1 MILSIL
7 ISVFNIIS
15 VYYAS
20 KNNRLTWL
28 FGIFAAM
35 LTSYI
40 MYDDMMFQCIFQ
52 ILTAAFCLYS
62 FIRWKSN
69 SEDNDN
75 DVHLSYFITT
85 FIIAFGIIPLITI
98 MFWDYI
104 SNDIDFQLTLICVM
118 ATVLLYMK
126 NVAAWVYWIFTDIM
140 FITIGV
146 VNDNFE
152 YVIIYFILL
161 ILAFYGF
168 VRNYDLALKNGKNNP
183 FSDFEFLAKHIK

>member
-1 MILSIL
+1 MFISIL
-7 ISVFNIIS
+7 ISIFNIAS
-15 VYYAS
+15 VYFAA

-28 FGIFAAM
+28 FGIFAAL
-35 LTSYI
+35 LTSYV

-52 ILTAAFCLYS
+52 ILTAIFCVYS

-98 MFWDYI
+98 IFWDYI

-126 NVAAWVYWIFTDIM
+126 NVVAWVYWIFTDIA
-140 FITIGV
+140 FITIGL

-161 ILAFYGF
+161 ILAFYGL

-183 FSDFEFLAKHIK
+183 FSDFEFLAKYI

>member
-1 MILSIL
+1 MILSIV
-7 ISVFNIIS
+7 ISIFNVAS
-15 VYYAS
+15 VYFAA

-28 FGIFAAM
+28 FGIFAAL
-35 LTSYI
+35 LTSYV
-40 MYDDMMFQCIFQ
+40 MYDNMMFQCIFQ
-52 ILTAAFCLYS
+52 ILTAIFCGYS

-85 FIIAFGIIPLITI
+85 FIIAFGVIPLITI
-98 MFWDYI
+98 IFWDYI

-126 NVAAWVYWIFTDIM
+126 NVVAWVYWIFTDII
-140 FITIGV
+140 FVTIGI

-161 ILAFYGF
+161 ILAFYGL

-183 FSDFEFLAKHIK
+183 FSDFEFFN

>member
-7 ISVFNIIS
+7 ISVFNVIS

-28 FGIFAAM
+28 FGIFAAL

-52 ILTAAFCLYS
+52 ILTVAFCLYS

-75 DVHLSYFITT
+75 DVHLSNASSCYLMIFL
-85 FIIAFGIIPLITI
+85 IPLISIFLFGNFT
-98 MFWDYI
+98 D
-104 SNDIDFQLTLICVM
+104 NDIDITLTSLSLY
-118 ATVLLYMK
+118 ATVLLYRK
-126 NVAAWVYWIFTDIM
+126 NVFAWFVWLVVDIGFIVSSAVSDNNAVLLIYFVM
-140 FITIGV
+140 FILACYG
-146 VNDNFE
+146 
-152 YVIIYFILL
+152 L
-161 ILAFYGF
+161 I
-168 VRNYDLALKNGKNNP
+168 RNINLVYKNGKTDNINK
-183 FSDFEFLAKHIK
+183 DIEYLMKL

>member
-7 ISVFNIIS
+7 ISVFNVIS

-28 FGIFAAM
+28 FGIFAAL
-35 LTSYI
+35 LTSYV

-52 ILTAAFCLYS
+52 ILTAVFCVYS
-62 FIRWKSN
+62 FIKWKSN

-85 FIIAFGIIPLITI
+85 FIIAFIIIPLITV

-126 NVAAWVYWIFTDIM
+126 NVAAWVYWMFTDIM

-183 FSDFEFLAKHIK
+183 FSDFEFLAKHII

>member
-1 MILSIL
+1 MFISIL
-7 ISVFNIIS
+7 ISIFNIAS
-15 VYYAS
+15 VYFAA

-28 FGIFAAM
+28 FGIFAAL
-35 LTSYI
+35 LTSYV
-40 MYDDMMFQCIFQ
+40 MYDDMWFQSIFQ
-52 ILTAAFCLYS
+52 ILTAGFCVYS

-69 SEDNDN
+69 SKANDD
-75 DVHLSYFITT
+75 DVHLSYCITT

-118 ATVLLYMK
+118 ATILLYMK
-126 NVAAWVYWIFTDIM
+126 NVAAWIYWIFTDIA
-140 FITIGV
+140 FITIGM

-161 ILAFYGF
+161 ILAIYGF
-168 VRNYDLALKNGKNNP
+168 ARNYDLALKNGKNNP
-183 FSDFEFLAKHIK
+183 FSDFEFLVKYF

>member
-1 MILSIL
+1 MILSI
-7 ISVFNIIS
+7 IIS
-15 VYYAS
+15 IFNVASVYFAA

-28 FGIFAAM
+28 FGIFAAL
-35 LTSYI
+35 LTSYV
-40 MYDDMMFQCIFQ
+40 MYDNMMFQCIFQ
-52 ILTAAFCLYS
+52 ILTAVFCGYS

-98 MFWDYI
+98 IFWDYI
-104 SNDIDFQLTLICVM
+104 SNDIDFQLTLICIM

-126 NVAAWVYWIFTDIM
+126 NVVAWIYWIFTDII
-140 FITIGV
+140 FVTIGAI
-146 VNDNFE
+146 NDNFE

-183 FSDFEFLAKHIK
+183 FSDFEFLSKYI

>member
-1 MILSIL
+1 MILSIV
-7 ISVFNIIS
+7 ISIFNIAS
-15 VYYAS
+15 VYYAA

-28 FGIFAAM
+28 FGIFAAL

-52 ILTAAFCLYS
+52 ILTAIFCSYS

-98 MFWDYI
+98 MFWNYI

-126 NVAAWVYWIFTDIM
+126 NVAAWVYWIITDIA
-140 FITIGV
+140 FITIGL

-152 YVIIYFILL
+152 YIIIYFILL
-161 ILAFYGF
+161 ILAIYGF
-168 VRNYDLALKNGKNNP
+168 ARNYDLALKNGKNNP
-183 FSDFEFLAKHIK
+183 FSDFEFLAKHI

>member
-1 MILSIL
+1 MILSIV
-7 ISVFNIIS
+7 ISIFNIAS
-15 VYYAS
+15 VYFAA

-28 FGIFAAM
+28 FGIFAAL
-35 LTSYI
+35 LTSYV
-40 MYDDMMFQCIFQ
+40 MYDVMMFQCIFQ
-52 ILTAAFCLYS
+52 ILTAIFCGYS

-69 SEDNDN
+69 SKANDD
-75 DVHLSYFITT
+75 DVHLSYFTTT

-126 NVAAWVYWIFTDIM
+126 NVVAWVYWIFTDIV
-140 FITIGV
+140 FVTIGV
-146 VNDNFE
+146 INDNFE

-161 ILAFYGF
+161 ILAFYGL

-183 FSDFEFLAKHIK
+183 FSDFEFLAKYI

>member
-1 MILSIL
+1 MFISIL
-7 ISVFNIIS
+7 ISIFNIAS
-15 VYYAS
+15 VYFAA

-28 FGIFAAM
+28 FGIFAAL

-40 MYDDMMFQCIFQ
+40 MYDDMRFQSIFQ
-52 ILTAAFCLYS
+52 ILTAGFCVYS

-69 SEDNDN
+69 SKANDD
-75 DVHLSYFITT
+75 DVHLSYCITT

-118 ATVLLYMK
+118 ATILLYMK
-126 NVAAWVYWIFTDIM
+126 NVAAWIYWIFTDIAFM
-140 FITIGV
+140 TIGM

-161 ILAFYGF
+161 ILAIYGF
-168 VRNYDLALKNGKNNP
+168 ARNYDLALKNGKNNP
-183 FSDFEFLAKHIK
+183 FSDFEFLVKYF

>member
-1 MILSIL
+1 MFISIL
-7 ISVFNIIS
+7 ISIFNIAS
-15 VYYAS
+15 VYFAA

-28 FGIFAAM
+28 FGIFAAL
-35 LTSYI
+35 LTSYV
-40 MYDDMMFQCIFQ
+40 MYDDMMFQGIFQ
-52 ILTAAFCLYS
+52 ILTAIFCVYS

-69 SEDNDN
+69 SKANDD
-75 DVHLSYFITT
+75 DVHLSYFTTT

-126 NVAAWVYWIFTDIM
+126 NVASWVYWIFTDIA
-140 FITIGV
+140 FITIGI

-161 ILAFYGF
+161 ILAIYGF
-168 VRNYDLALKNGKNNP
+168 VRNYSLVHKNKKFNP
-183 FSDFEFLAKHIK
+183 FSDVEWLITHIK

>member
-1 MILSIL
+1 MILSIV
-7 ISVFNIIS
+7 ISIFNVAS
-15 VYYAS
+15 VYFAA

-28 FGIFAAM
+28 FGIFAAL
-35 LTSYI
+35 LTSYV
-40 MYDDMMFQCIFQ
+40 MYDNMMFQCIFQ
-52 ILTAAFCLYS
+52 ILTAIFCGYS

-85 FIIAFGIIPLITI
+85 FIIAFGVIPLITI
-98 MFWDYI
+98 IFWDYI

-126 NVAAWVYWIFTDIM
+126 NVVAWVYWIFTDIM
-140 FITIGV
+140 FITIGL

-161 ILAFYGF
+161 ILAFYGL

-183 FSDFEFLAKHIK
+183 FSDFEFLAKYI

>member
-1 MILSIL
+1 MFISIL
-7 ISVFNIIS
+7 ISIFNIAS
-15 VYYAS
+15 VYFAA

-28 FGIFAAM
+28 FGIFAA
-35 LTSYI
+35 LLISYV
-40 MYDDMMFQCIFQ
+40 MYDDMWFQSIFQ
-52 ILTAAFCLYS
+52 ILTAGFCVYS

-69 SEDNDN
+69 SKANDD
-75 DVHLSYFITT
+75 DVHLSYCITT

-118 ATVLLYMK
+118 ATILLYMK
-126 NVAAWVYWIFTDIM
+126 NVAAWIYWIFTDIA
-140 FITIGV
+140 FITIGM

-161 ILAFYGF
+161 ILAIYGF
-168 VRNYDLALKNGKNNP
+168 ARNYDLALKNGKNNP
-183 FSDFEFLAKHIK
+183 FSDFGFLVKYF

>member
-1 MILSIL
+1 MILSIV
-7 ISVFNIIS
+7 ISIFNIAS
-15 VYYAS
+15 VYYAA

-28 FGIFAAM
+28 FGIFAAL

-52 ILTAAFCLYS
+52 ILTAIFCGYS

-126 NVAAWVYWIFTDIM
+126 NVASWVYWIFTDIA
-140 FITIGV
+140 FITIGI

-161 ILAFYGF
+161 ILAIYGF
-168 VRNYDLALKNGKNNP
+168 ARNYDLALKNGKNNP
-183 FSDFEFLAKHIK
+183 FSDFEFLAKHI

>member
-1 MILSIL
+1 MILSIV
-7 ISVFNIIS
+7 ISIFNIAS
-15 VYYAS
+15 VYFAA

-28 FGIFAAM
+28 FGIFAAL
-35 LTSYI
+35 LTSYV
-40 MYDDMMFQCIFQ
+40 MYDVMMFQCIFQ
-52 ILTAAFCLYS
+52 ILTAIFCGYS

-69 SEDNDN
+69 SKANDD
-75 DVHLSYFITT
+75 DVHLSYFTTT

-126 NVAAWVYWIFTDIM
+126 NVVAWVYWIFTDIV
-140 FITIGV
+140 FVTIGV
-146 VNDNFE
+146 INDNFE

-161 ILAFYGF
+161 ILAFYGL
-168 VRNYDLALKNGKNNP
+168 VRNYDLALKNRKNNP
-183 FSDFEFLAKHIK
+183 FSDFEFLAKYI

>member
-1 MILSIL
+1 MFISIL
-7 ISVFNIIS
+7 ISIFNIAS
-15 VYYAS
+15 VYFAA
-20 KNNRLTWL
+20 KNNRLTWI
-28 FGIFAAM
+28 FGIFAAL
-35 LTSYI
+35 LTSYV
-40 MYDDMMFQCIFQ
+40 MYDDMRFQSIFQ
-52 ILTAAFCLYS
+52 ILTAGFCVYS

-69 SEDNDN
+69 SKANDD

-118 ATVLLYMK
+118 ATILLYMK
-126 NVAAWVYWIFTDIM
+126 NVAAWIYWIFTDIA
-140 FITIGV
+140 FITIGM

-161 ILAFYGF
+161 ILAIYGF
-168 VRNYDLALKNGKNNP
+168 ARNYDLALKNGKNNP
-183 FSDFEFLAKHIK
+183 FSDFEFLVKYF